1 MKIFVTDALARSP
14 TADPLLSTR
23 CRRKSGGAPPPSAAA
38 VEAAELM
45 DAADEAVQD
54 VPRQKPK
61 SKKGSNPWSSSQG
74 WRAVD
79 VGDEM
84 ILGADEDGFAGLEV
98 LDDVSLIDPGVI
110 SHCQSQIIPCRLV
123 ECCVRADAG
132 LLARPSVCWFLGYWS
147 KRAAQA

>member
-1 MKIFVTDALARSP
+1 MTDPLTHIP
-14 TADPLLSTR
+14 TADPLLSTC
-23 CRRKSGGAPPPSAAA
+23 CRRKSGGAPPSAAVA
-38 VEAAELM
+38 AAELS

-54 VPRQKPK
+54 VPRQRTKPR
-61 SKKGSNPWSSSQG
+61 KGSNPWSSSQG

-110 SHCQSQIIPCRLV
+110 FTVNRRL
-123 ECCVRADAG
+123 
-132 LLARPSVCWFLGYWS
+132 
-147 KRAAQA
+147 